1 MSGIN
6 LIQDEGCKKPT
17 SPPLS
22 TRFFAVTSTNIG
34 IIPQNFLTFSF
45 NPFAK
50 VVLSF
55 RAIPR
60 ASHKLLNLNQDHLSK
75 K

>member
-17 SPPLS
+17 SPPPPP
-22 TRFFAVTSTNIG
+22 STNIG
-34 IIPQNFLTFSF
+34 IIPQSFLTFSF